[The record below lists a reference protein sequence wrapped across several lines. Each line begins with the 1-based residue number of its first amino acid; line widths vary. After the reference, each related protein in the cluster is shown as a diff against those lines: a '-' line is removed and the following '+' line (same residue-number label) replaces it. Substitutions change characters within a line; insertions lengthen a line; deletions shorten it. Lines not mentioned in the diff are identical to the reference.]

1 MYASGEYRGGSS
13 SFSRLWGSFAELAYS
28 WLLSF
33 LSQCSVSQF
42 SGSVMSNSVT
52 QWTAA
57 CQASLSI
64 TSSRSLFKLMSIE
77 SVMPSNHL
85 VLYCLLLLL
94 SIFPSI
100 GVFSIEPK
108 YWSFSVSISPSNEYL
123 ELCLRPSQNKSYP
136 SDPH

>member
-77 SVMPSNHL
+77 SVMPSKHFIL
-85 VLYCLLLLL
+85 CHLLLL
-94 SIFPSI
+94 
-100 GVFSIEPK
+100 
-108 YWSFSVSISPSNEYL
+108 
-123 ELCLRPSQNKSYP
+123 CLRSFPASGSFPTSQLFESGSPGSGASALTSVYVFMV
-136 SDPH
+136 DFL